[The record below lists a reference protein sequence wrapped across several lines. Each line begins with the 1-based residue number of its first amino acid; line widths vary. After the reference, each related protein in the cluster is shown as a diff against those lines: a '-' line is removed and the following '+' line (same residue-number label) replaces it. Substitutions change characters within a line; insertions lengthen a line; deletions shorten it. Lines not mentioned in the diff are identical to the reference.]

1 MAEAQ
6 KRTDTHLV
14 KLDMSIDKLAEA
26 QKRTEERVGELA
38 EAQKQTDT
46 HLVKLDMSIDKLA
59 EAQKRTEERVEE
71 LAEAQKRTEERVE
84 ELAEAQ
90 KQTDTHLVKL
100 DMSIDKLAEAQKQTN
115 LSVTRLSQAVG
126 ALSDTIGYG
135 LEDVAK
141 VVVPSVLEKYKS
153 IKIDELERKF
163 VSVAGKEY
171 EIDLYGTGFKG
182 HEKLTI
188 IGECKSR
195 IYGRDVK
202 EFIEILK
209 DIESTLP
216 QDLFKFM
223 FGFFIHPSAQRLAE
237 SFGIFLI
244 VSYMK

>member
-1 MAEAQ
+1 
-6 KRTDTHLV
+6 
-14 KLDMSIDKLAEA
+14 
-26 QKRTEERVGELA
+26 
-38 EAQKQTDT
+38 
-46 HLVKLDMSIDKLA
+46 
-59 EAQKRTEERVEE
+59 E

>member
-1 MAEAQ
+1 
-6 KRTDTHLV
+6 
-14 KLDMSIDKLAEA
+14 MSIDKLAEA